1 MERAKLLDRIG
12 ECLDNNSID
21 FAVTLLCDLA
31 ESHVVDGAFVWQA
44 AIKDQAC
51 MRLPIWRC
59 KDQRL
64 HGLYDQLR
72 GQLQDSYKK
81 LKALQFPLAEC
92 QQMIDAKER
101 FHKAATDFQVDQSG
115 SQQLHSD
122 LVDLVKWKEHLKLFR
137 VIAAWHVGLA
147 KRLEKFLE
155 DVRSIEAQWKSAL
168 ACDLRQQCEP
178 LIQEMP
184 QAVVSVVRAIDA
196 SPVLLERAVGTMT
209 SQDVSIPEIVEC
221 VSFSWIYILRSLLFG
236 EITLKDAEIL
246 LEIGQR
252 KQLKIAEWLRLEL
265 SAARQLGQLEED
277 VAHCDRQAIESNL
290 TRLSQFTR
298 YSSVLSD
305 MNTVLKT
312 LQKRGLLVQDDDL
325 KRFETQLQELKVLQ
339 WDSCH
344 LRDIE
349 QYSKSHVLDLDVCS
363 REATLLQKIVLQ
375 KRVME
380 MLVEGQLAFC
390 ASESLEIFVA

>member
-1 MERAKLLDRIG
+1 MRTTHPRA
-12 ECLDNNSID
+12 
-21 FAVTLLCDLA
+21 
-31 ESHVVDGAFVWQA
+31 
-44 AIKDQAC
+44 
-51 MRLPIWRC
+51 
-59 KDQRL
+59 
-64 HGLYDQLR
+64 
-72 GQLQDSYKK
+72 
-81 LKALQFPLAEC
+81 
-92 QQMIDAKER
+92 
-101 FHKAATDFQVDQSG
+101 
-115 SQQLHSD
+115 
-122 LVDLVKWKEHLKLFR
+122 
-137 VIAAWHVGLA
+137 
-147 KRLEKFLE
+147 
-155 DVRSIEAQWKSAL
+155 
-168 ACDLRQQCEP
+168 
-178 LIQEMP
+178 
-184 QAVVSVVRAIDA
+184 VVRAIDA
-196 SPVLLERAVGTMT
+196 SPVLLERVVGTMT
-209 SQDVSIPEIVEC
+209 SQDVSIPKIVEC

-265 SAARQLGQLEED
+265 SAARQLGHLEED

-325 KRFETQLQELKVLQ
+325 KRFEAQLQELKVLQ

-380 MLVEGQLAFC
+380 MLVEGQPAFC
-390 ASESLEIFVA
+390 ASEVFCRSL